1 MPNTTPTA
9 ANRRQRCYIAAA
21 LCLLTLTA
29 ILRFY
34 QLPEHILWYD
44 EAVAA
49 NHAQQS
55 ISHLLHETRHHNTS
69 PILNPLILYATQKIH
84 SSPFTVRAASAIVSA
99 LTVAA
104 LLFLLPRAGI
114 SRAITLLTAPL
125 IILSAPAIQHS
136 QNAREYSLDA
146 FVALMLIIGLLSYLR
161 HRQKALLCASLLIA
175 PLTQYG
181 LILFAIAILCAAAIH
196 TPKQKHNP
204 HQSRIHNWINPRL
217 PLIPPAAF
225 FLTGCAITY
234 AITLRFQLQARD
246 RVLIYLKNG
255 YYQGDWNN
263 LTSIIEFAYSR
274 TQKFLDYHLPQDTE
288 TLAIAAIAIA
298 LIISLTQRRPHPILT
313 LFLISLT
320 IAIAAALLKI
330 YPLADFRQTIY
341 LSPALFLSIAVALHT
356 LINLLNSRTRP
367 SWIAPTAATILFALI
382 AINGIRT
389 LQQNNPYQDLTQAK
403 TVLTALQQQPQENE
417 IIYVSEKLTPTIKF
431 YQNQLPDSNY
441 HHCRQSPNFGA
452 CQQDLIKQTNFSPT
466 GQTWILAYPHE
477 LQTLKPFDHRFQ
489 VTPAASQDITLLQIK
504 GRAIPQE
511 QWQTKLNAAP
521 DPIIRADFNV
531 HLANN
536 ELLYTKN
543 PCHPSDTTPKFSLH
557 LYPANPNDIPP
568 DRQPHGFDNQ
578 DFTFRHTTAAIIN
591 RQCLAAIQLPPY
603 PLTAIRTGQYINHG
617 NGNYQILWQA
627 RHQFPQ

>member
-9 ANRRQRCYIAAA
+9 ANRRRQRYYIAAA

-49 NHAQQS
+49 NHANQS
-55 ISHLLHETRHHNTS
+55 ISHLIHETRHHNTS
-69 PILNPLILYATQKIH
+69 PILNPLILYATQKIA
-84 SSPFTVRAASAIVSA
+84 STPFTVRAASAIVSA

-161 HRQKALLCASLLIA
+161 HRQKALLCLSLLIA

-196 TPKQKHNP
+196 TPKPKPNP
-204 HQSRIHNWINPRL
+204 RQSRIHNWINPRL

-263 LTSIIEFAYSR
+263 LTSIIEFASTR
-274 TQKFLDYHLPQDTE
+274 G
-288 TLAIAAIAIA
+288 AA
-298 LIISLTQRRPHPILT
+298 SLTSHPAHSPET
-313 LFLISLT
+313 RNEPS
-320 IAIAAALLKI
+320 AATGGACG
-330 YPLADFRQTIY
+330 YTSH
-341 LSPALFLSIAVALHT
+341 SPAS
-356 LINLLNSRTRP
+356 
-367 SWIAPTAATILFALI
+367 
-382 AINGIRT
+382 
-389 LQQNNPYQDLTQAK
+389 K
-403 TVLTALQQQPQENE
+403 
-417 IIYVSEKLTPTIKF
+417 
-431 YQNQLPDSNY
+431 
-441 HHCRQSPNFGA
+441 
-452 CQQDLIKQTNFSPT
+452 
-466 GQTWILAYPHE
+466 
-477 LQTLKPFDHRFQ
+477 
-489 VTPAASQDITLLQIK
+489 
-504 GRAIPQE
+504 
-511 QWQTKLNAAP
+511 
-521 DPIIRADFNV
+521 
-531 HLANN
+531 
-536 ELLYTKN
+536 
-543 PCHPSDTTPKFSLH
+543 
-557 LYPANPNDIPP
+557 
-568 DRQPHGFDNQ
+568 
-578 DFTFRHTTAAIIN
+578 
-591 RQCLAAIQLPPY
+591 
-603 PLTAIRTGQYINHG
+603 
-617 NGNYQILWQA
+617 
-627 RHQFPQ
+627 